1 MKLSFLLMI
10 TVGMLSCNSPKAQ
23 YSLTKLWQTDTLLKV
38 PESVYFDG
46 GNHVLYV
53 SNINGADPWAMDGNG
68 SIGKVGLDGKIID
81 VDWVTGLNSPK
92 GIGMYD
98 GKLYVADVTS
108 IAVINIQNA
117 TVEKR
122 IEVSESA
129 GLNDV
134 SVSNDGVIWVSDSK
148 NKRIYRIQNDQP
160 EIYLDNLKGPNGVLW
175 HDNALYFL
183 DAGTV
188 YKTNPDKTL
197 VKLSDG
203 LDGSTDGI
211 ENVSGNDF
219 IVSCWTGAIY
229 YVNGKGEKQLMVDTR
244 KENINSADIG
254 YDAKNKIVYV
264 PTFWKNSIVA
274 YQLK

>member
-23 YSLTKLWQTDTLLKV
+23 HSLTKLWQTDTLLKS

-46 GNHVLYV
+46 GNRVLYV
-53 SNINGADPWAMDGNG
+53 SNINGTNPWAMDGNG
-68 SIGKVGLDGKIID
+68 SIGKVGLDGKIIA

-92 GIGMYD
+92 GIGMYV
-98 GKLYVADVTS
+98 GKLYVADVTG

-122 IEVSESA
+122 IEVSKSA

-134 SVSNDGVIWVSDSK
+134 SVSSDGVIWVSDSK

-160 EIYLDNLKGPNGVLW
+160 EIYLDKLKGPNGVLW